1 MELATEQKATL
12 ILIEVLTAVAA
23 VSQDLPVDLVLTG
36 VHPVH
41 LQGDHPGQYLVVEVV
56 APVVHLQLLRGVQA
70 DQVPHLQ
77 DEAATSKLLLNKI

>member
-1 MELATEQKATL
+1 MGLVTEQKATL
-12 ILIEVLTAVAA
+12 VLIEVLTAVAA
-23 VSQDLPVDLVLTG
+23 VTQDLQVDLVLTG

-41 LQGDHPGQYLVVEVV
+41 LRGDLPGPYLVAEAV
-56 APVVHLQLLRGVQA
+56 APVVLLQLLQGVQA